1 MYYLNYD
8 NENIFLEQN
17 NKIILINY
25 IKFYYFMKKLKEMNK
40 VELNGLRLTTKNT
53 LIIDLTSISSL
64 INIFNGNNNIVDS
77 YTKIKLNDLVINQ
90 EDDYAL
96 KNIINKYLAS
106 IFECKF
112 EDIDIDYI
120 KLFKVYSNLEIED
133 EKIFFKMIDSIISSD
148 EFEEVIIFY
157 KRSIIN
163 EFKLQNIEKIND
175 KKVILFEI
183 CDKES
188 KLEINDN
195 ILIFDKEITQLRV
208 DELYDMIIN
217 KIPKCNVK
225 NEDTYIYL
233 INKILFYAIN
243 RKEVDLVKKYEK
255 EINELTEI
263 LNKEFKLNFTDT
275 SDYL

>member
-148 EFEEVIIFY
+148 EFEE
-157 KRSIIN
+157 
-163 EFKLQNIEKIND
+163 KIND

>member
-25 IKFYYFMKKLKEMNK
+25 INFYYFMKKLKEMNK

-90 EDDYAL
+90 EDDYIL
-96 KNIINKYLAS
+96 KNIISKYLES
-106 IFECKF
+106 IFESKF
-112 EDIDIDYI
+112 EDIDIDYM
-120 KLFKVYSNLEIED
+120 KLLKVYANIEIED
-133 EKIFFKMIDSIISSD
+133 ENTFFKMVNSIISSD
-148 EFEEVIIFY
+148 EYEEVIILY

-217 KIPKCNVK
+217 KISKCNVK
-225 NEDTYIYL
+225 NKDTYIYL

-243 RKEVDLVKKYEK
+243 RKEVDLMKKYEK

-263 LNKEFKLNFTDT
+263 LNKEFKLRFTDT